1 MAARP
6 DKPERLGMTIDWINA
21 IAGFGV
27 GALVG
32 LTGVGGGSLMTPIM
46 VLLFGIAPHTA
57 VGTDLWFAAIT
68 KMVGGWVHGKRGTV
82 DWEVLRRMFYGSI
95 PAAILTLLW
104 LHLSGSG
111 QSHSTLMLKTLG
123 GVLILTSVAA
133 VFRASVHRFGERMR
147 AERAAMFKAMQPAA
161 TVAAGAVLGFL
172 VTFTSIGA
180 GALGAVILLYLYPR
194 RMRPTTLVGTDI
206 VHAIPLT
213 LLAGTGH
220 LLLGNVNFA
229 LLGALLVGSIPGI
242 VIGSVLSTKAPDRVI
257 RFLISIILTIVG
269 FKMALS

>member
-1 MAARP
+1 MTP
-6 DKPERLGMTIDWINA
+6 DWLNA
-21 IAGFGV
+21 VAGFGV

-32 LTGVGGGSLMTPIM
+32 LTGVGGGALMTPVM
-46 VLLFGIAPHTA
+46 VLLFGVAPHTA

-82 DWEVLRRMFYGSI
+82 DWQVLRRMFYGSV
-95 PAAILTLLW
+95 PAALLTLLW

-111 QSHSTLMLKTLG
+111 QSHNALMLRTLG
-123 GVLILTSVAA
+123 LVLLLSSVAA
-133 VFRASVHRFGERMR
+133 VFRQSVHRIGERLR
-147 AERAAMFKAMQPAA
+147 TARPVPFKALQPAL

-180 GALGAVILLYLYPR
+180 GALGAVMLLYLYPR
-194 RMRPTTLVGTDI
+194 RMRPGTLVGTDI

-220 LLLGNVNFA
+220 LLLGNVDFA

-242 VIGSVLSTKAPDRVI
+242 ALGSLASTRAPERLL
-257 RFLISIILTIVG
+257 RGLISLLLAVVG
-269 FKMALS
+269 ARMLLA